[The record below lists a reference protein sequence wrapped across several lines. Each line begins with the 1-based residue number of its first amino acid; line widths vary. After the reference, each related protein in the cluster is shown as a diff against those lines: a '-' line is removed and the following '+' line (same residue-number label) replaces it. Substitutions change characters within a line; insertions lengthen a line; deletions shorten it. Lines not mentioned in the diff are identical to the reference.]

1 MRKILQRS
9 SCVIFGSARH
19 IASYD
24 TTFQSHSALAK
35 RYSMQVSAST
45 SASGSGTLAID
56 VVLPKLKQVEERMAA
71 WRLNRWEF
79 RLPVL
84 ISQQEKEA
92 AMAQLHT
99 IKTLVLEQQ
108 RVQISINEDL
118 DAVCKIFGVDANT
131 IRSANRVWLQ
141 EKLDLLRW
149 EGQVNAA
156 AEARERFLR
165 LERYG
170 SADFRILERLCC
182 MYGLAKFGTFEEG
195 FQNQIVEDP
204 KTGRPILSSENPFT
218 ELMQLVVTNIQALDI
233 LYDFLG
239 FNTTEGYRES
249 LGKYVAK
256 NLRNKAS
263 GSENSKS
270 PSASRILFQDP
281 SKGEILFDFK
291 NSQAALAQADAVQG
305 IVDFVYINGSDVTLI
320 AIATPNVYQRATQ
333 LPHRKQME
341 GIARRASFVL
351 GIPYDDVRIRN
362 LLLPPS
368 YVDNASLER
377 LHRVIGVNREQAA
390 AVAPWLGLYDKELD
404 RNVDIDYAEVAAK
417 APEEEWVKL

>member
-1 MRKILQRS
+1 
-9 SCVIFGSARH
+9 
-19 IASYD
+19 
-24 TTFQSHSALAK
+24 
-35 RYSMQVSAST
+35 
-45 SASGSGTLAID
+45 
-56 VVLPKLKQVEERMAA
+56 
-71 WRLNRWEF
+71 
-79 RLPVL
+79 
-84 ISQQEKEA
+84 
-92 AMAQLHT
+92 MAQLHT